1 MALSFLAGD
10 DRARLTAIQ
19 KSQAIIE
26 FSPDGRIQS
35 ANPNF
40 LAAMGYGLDEIR
52 GKHHSMFVD
61 AAYRDSADYKAF
73 WAALNRGE
81 HQAAQFK
88 RQTDEAIEAYE
99 KALAEAR
106 AKAHEIAQ
114 ETRDRLHEETER
126 QRLAIEAR
134 LAEKISEAEK
144 QIAATKEA
152 ALANVRS
159 VAVDVADAIVVQLLG
174 EADRSASERAVDTEL
189 K

>member
-88 RQTDEAIEAYE
+88 RFGKGGREVWLEASYNPVVNRAGRVTAVLKCATDISAE
-99 KALAEAR
+99 KASVTASAVCSHAAKQAPWGAGWLPAR
-106 AKAHEIAQ
+106 GRSGVYDAPGLSS
-114 ETRDRLHEETER
+114 RVRR
-126 QRLAIEAR
+126 
-134 LAEKISEAEK
+134 
-144 QIAATKEA
+144 AAW
-152 ALANVRS
+152 AL
-159 VAVDVADAIVVQLLG
+159 QMQ
-174 EADRSASERAVDTEL
+174 
-189 K
+189 